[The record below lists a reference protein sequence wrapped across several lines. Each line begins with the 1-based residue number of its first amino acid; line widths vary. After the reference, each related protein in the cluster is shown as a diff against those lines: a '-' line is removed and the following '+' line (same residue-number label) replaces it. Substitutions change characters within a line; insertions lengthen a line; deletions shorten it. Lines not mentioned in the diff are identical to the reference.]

1 MKSQIQTSKVLKSQK
16 SEFFYSMR
24 RITLPNASKWHPTSK
39 GDIVKHKVS
48 SAASVSK

>member
-24 RITLPNASKWHPTSK
+24 RITLPNESKVHQTSK
-39 GDIVKHKVS
+39 GDIVKHKES